1 MKSSYSSV
9 RICSAVRTKRLISE
23 INITSLADVSITLLV
38 IFMITAP
45 MMTPGIDV
53 SLPRTDASLPHD
65 EEGITVSVK
74 NTREIYIDSDKVDV
88 NELQTKLKRILRDKP
103 PGVIVYLR
111 ADEKVDYGYVIDIV
125 GKIRKAGV
133 SELGLVAEIPQE

>member
-1 MKSSYSSV
+1 M
-9 RICSAVRTKRLISE
+9 
-23 INITSLADVSITLLV
+23 ADVSITLLV

>member
-1 MKSSYSSV
+1 VK
-9 RICSAVRTKRLISE
+9 TKGLISE

-65 EEGITVSVK
+65 EEGITVSI
-74 NTREIYIDSDKVDV
+74 RENKEVYIDNNLISIDQFENHLKELVD
-88 NELQTKLKRILRDKP
+88 QKP
-103 PGVIVYLR
+103 PGIIVYLR
-111 ADEKVDYGYVIDIV
+111 ADKSVDYGYVIDIV
-125 GKIRKAGV
+125 GRIRKAGAK
-133 SELGLVAEIPQE
+133 ELGLVAEIPQP